1 MIKIQKI
8 VLSLLLFLLS
18 ATGATAQ
25 SFRIEDW
32 KDLFGKG
39 KPLKL
44 TGGFSANSVLAAGGV
59 EERFALCNR
68 FAVMGRGRQF
78 EMHKILI
85 TA

>member
-1 MIKIQKI
+1 MIKKQKI
-8 VLSLLLFLLS
+8 LLSLLLFLLS

-44 TGGFSANSVLAAGGV
+44 TGGFSAL
-59 EERFALCNR
+59 
-68 FAVMGRGRQF
+68 
-78 EMHKILI
+78 
-85 TA
+85 

>member
-1 MIKIQKI
+1 MKKT
-8 VLSLLLFLLS
+8 VLTIGVLLSLLFLLS

-44 TGGFSANSVLAAGGV
+44 TGGFSANSP
-59 EERFALCNR
+59 RFVQCSFGYSL
-68 FAVMGRGRQF
+68 
-78 EMHKILI
+78 
-85 TA
+85 

>member
-1 MIKIQKI
+1 MIKKQKI
-8 VLSLLLFLLS
+8 LLSLLLFLFS

-59 EERFALCNR
+59 EAGL
-68 FAVMGRGRQF
+68 Q
-78 EMHKILI
+78 
-85 TA
+85 